1 MATFKAEVYAH
12 QKKQDGTWNIKIRV
26 FHNGRKKY
34 IPTSW
39 YVTKEDLTRSLKLKN
54 QSYIDLTD
62 SLVKSYRK
70 RCDVLGE
77 RLKDMT
83 VEEVVEWVTKD
94 SAGEGQ
100 RFDLDIVAYGR
111 GIVAR
116 LRASGHEGNARSYE
130 GALNNL
136 VKFVGRESVS
146 VKEVT
151 ARFVQDWI
159 AWIAAQPAQPNRKKG
174 TRAQSLYPSQLRAVL
189 NQAKAE
195 FNDEDAGIIRIPQ
208 SPFKKVKLP
217 KVEQARWR
225 AITLEQVRRLQALP
239 DREIPQPGQSRWTL
253 AKDVWL
259 ISFMLVGMNEADL
272 YECEDC
278 KGGRITYNRKKTRE
292 RRADRAEISIAIQ
305 PELEPLLAK
314 YRDPSGQRVF
324 RFYRMYGS
332 IGTFTDALNKGLKRI
347 GRAIGEEDM
356 EFYSARHT
364 WATLAVNEAG
374 IDKYTVHTA
383 LNHVDEKM
391 RVTDVY
397 IKKSWKPVDNANRK
411 VLDLLKQNL
420 ESIEN
425 QSEKD

>member
-62 SLVKSYRK
+62 SLVKTYRK

-77 RLKDMT
+77 RLKGMT
-83 VEEVVEWVTKD
+83 VDEVVNWVT
-94 SAGEGQ
+94 GEGQ
-100 RFDLDIVAYGR
+100 EAAQPFDLDIVAYGR
-111 GIVAR
+111 RIVAR
-116 LRASGHEGNARSYE
+116 LRATGHEGNARSYE
-130 GALNNL
+130 VALNNL

-151 ARFVQDWI
+151 ARFIQDWI
-159 AWIAAQPAQPNRKKG
+159 DWIAAQPAPKNKKKG

-225 AITLEQVRRLQALP
+225 AITLEQVRKLLELP
-239 DREIPQPGQSRWTL
+239 DTKILQLGQNRWNL
-253 AKDVWL
+253 AKDVWF
-259 ISFMLVGMNEADL
+259 ISFCLVGMNEADL

-278 KGGRITYNRKKTRE
+278 KGGRITYQRKKTRK
-292 RRADRAEISIAIQ
+292 RRADRAEISLAIQ

-324 RFYRMYGS
+324 SFYKMYSS

-347 GRAIGEEDM
+347 GKAIGEDDM

-374 IDKYTVHTA
+374 VDKYIVHTA

-397 IKKSWKPVDNANRK
+397 IKKSWKPLDDANRK

-420 ESIEN
+420 QSVEN
-425 QSEKD
+425 EPQK

>member
-54 QSYIDLTD
+54 QAYIDLCD
-62 SLVKSYRK
+62 ELVKSYRK

-77 RLKDMT
+77 RLKSMS
-83 VEEVVEWVTKD
+83 VEEVVDWVTTD
-94 SAGEGQ
+94 RTDEGQ

-111 GIVAR
+111 RIVAR
-116 LRASGHEGNARSYE
+116 LRATGHEGNARSYE

-146 VKEVT
+146 VKEIT

-159 AWIAAQPAQPNRKKG
+159 DWIAAQPAPSKRKKG
-174 TRAQSLYPSQLRAVL
+174 SRAQSLYPSQLRAIL

-225 AITLEQVRRLQALP
+225 AITLEQVLALRQLP
-239 DREIPQPGQSRWTL
+239 DTEIYQLGQNRRNL
-253 AKDVWL
+253 ARDVWF
-259 ISFMLVGMNEADL
+259 ISFCLIGMNEADL
-272 YECEDC
+272 FECEDC
-278 KGGRITYNRKKTRE
+278 KGGRITYQRKKTRN
-292 RRADRAEISIAIQ
+292 RRADHAEISIAIQ

-314 YRDPSGQRVF
+314 YRDPSGKRVF
-324 RFYRMYGS
+324 SFYRMYGS
-332 IGTFTDALNKGLKRI
+332 VNTFSAALNKGLKLI
-347 GRAIGEEDM
+347 GAELGIEDL

-364 WATLAVNEAG
+364 WATLAANEAG
-374 IDKYTVHTA
+374 VDKYTVHTA

-391 RVTDVY
+391 RVTDLY
-397 IKKSWKPVDNANRK
+397 IKKSWKPIDDANRK
-411 VLDLLKQNL
+411 VLNLLKQNF
-420 ESIEN
+420 
-425 QSEKD
+425 

>member
-26 FHNGRKKY
+26 FHNGKKKY

-62 SLVKSYRK
+62 ELVKSYRK

-77 RLKDMT
+77 GLKTMT
-83 VEEVVEWVTKD
+83 VEQVVDWVTRD
-94 SAGEGQ
+94 GQEDAQ

-111 GIVAR
+111 KIVQR
-116 LRASGHEGNARSYE
+116 LRATGHEGNALSYE
-130 GALNNL
+130 VALNNL
-136 VKFVGRESVS
+136 VRFVGRESVS
-146 VKEVT
+146 VKEIT

-159 AWIAAQPAQPNRKKG
+159 DWIAAQPAPSKRTKG

-225 AITLEQVRRLQALP
+225 AITLEQTLALRDLP
-239 DREIPQPGQSRWTL
+239 YTEIYQVGQNRWNL

-259 ISFMLVGMNEADL
+259 ISFMLMGMNEADL

-278 KGGRITYNRKKTRE
+278 KGGRITYQRKKTRE
-292 RRADRAEISIAIQ
+292 RRADRAEISIEIQ

-324 RFYRMYGS
+324 NFYRMYGS
-332 IGTFTDALNKGLKRI
+332 INTFSAAVNKGLKK
-347 GRAIGEEDM
+347 IGETIGEDDM

-364 WATLAVNEAG
+364 WATLAANEAG
-374 IDKYTVHTA
+374 VDKYTVHTA

-391 RVTDVY
+391 RVTDLY
-397 IKKSWKPVDNANRK
+397 IKKSWKPLDNANRK
-411 VLDLLKQNL
+411 VLDLLKQKS
-420 ESIEN
+420 ESAEN
-425 QSEKD
+425 EQQK

>member
-26 FHNGRKKY
+26 FHNGRKRY
-34 IPTSW
+34 IATSW

-54 QSYIDLTD
+54 QTYIDYTD
-62 SLVKSYRK
+62 DLIKKYRQK
-70 RCDVLGE
+70 CDRAGE
-77 RLKDMT
+77 RLKGMT
-83 VEEVVEWVTKD
+83 VDEVVELLENEQD
-94 SAGEGQ
+94 GEQ
-100 RFDLDIVAYGR
+100 FDLDIVAYGR
-111 GIVAR
+111 GIVSR
-116 LRASGHEGNARSYE
+116 LRATGHEGNALSYE

-136 VKFVGRESVS
+136 VRFVGRESVS

-151 ARFVQDWI
+151 ARFIQDWI
-159 AWIAAQPAQPNRKKG
+159 DWIAAQPARKNRKKG
-174 TRAQSLYPSQLRAVL
+174 SRAQSLYPSQLRAIL

-225 AITLEQVRRLQALP
+225 AITLEQVKALRDLP
-239 DREIPQPGQSRWTL
+239 DTKILQPGQNRRNL
-253 AKDVWL
+253 ARDAWL
-259 ISFMLVGMNEADL
+259 ISFYLVGMNEADM

-278 KGGRITYNRKKTRE
+278 NGGRITYQRKKTRN
-292 RRADRAEISIAIQ
+292 RRADRAEISLEIQ

-314 YRDPSGQRVF
+314 YRDQSGQRVF
-324 RFYRMYGS
+324 CFYKMYSS
-332 IGTFTDALNKGLKRI
+332 INTFTTSLNKGLKS
-347 GRAIGEEDM
+347 IGEELGIDDL

-374 IDKYTVHTA
+374 VDKYTVHTA
-383 LNHVDEKM
+383 LNHVDEKL

-397 IKKSWKPVDNANRK
+397 IKKSWKPLDAANRK
-411 VLDLLKQNL
+411 VLDLLKQKTKRVK
-420 ESIEN
+420 N
-425 QSEKD
+425 QRFK